1 MAIAYDAH
9 MTNTAFWT
17 PAVIWLVLAALASAS
32 LLAGAHAFEY
42 FGHYPPCELCYTQRD
57 VHWIALALALV
68 GLIASPFHP
77 GVARS
82 AAFVVGLAFLVS
94 FAVAGYHAG
103 IEWKWWPGPS
113 SCTGAH
119 VKAITAADMA
129 SLLGRSTTHIVRCDE
144 AAWRMFGISMAGYNA
159 VVSLV
164 LAVIS
169 FAVVSRKTARG

>member
-1 MAIAYDAH
+1 
-9 MTNTAFWT
+9 MTKPAFWT
-17 PAVIWLVLAALASAS
+17 PAVIWLVLAALAAAS

-57 VHWIALALALV
+57 VHWIALGIALV
-68 GLIASPFHP
+68 GLVAAPFHP

-94 FAVAGYHAG
+94 FGVAGYHAG
-103 IEWKWWPGPS
+103 VEWKWWPGPS
-113 SCTGAH
+113 TCTGAH

-129 SLLGRSTTHIVRCDE
+129 SLLGPTTTHIVRCDE

-159 VVSLV
+159 IISLV
-164 LAVIS
+164 LALIS
-169 FAVVSRKTARG
+169 LAVAPRKTARV